1 MSKFKEVLPYLTTL
15 KYAQYAAQLG
25 VEDSPAQHYLCVRG
39 SMQEVE
45 VVIFLEE
52 FKVVLRCLEGR
63 QGLRVDPGILVSWSD
78 PRTEDASLESNFP
91 CHLCFGQVFL
101 DDPVVERNQ
110 LQEWIPGKLVLVLQ
124 PPSSTFH
131 LRFCL

>member
-1 MSKFKEVLPYLTTL
+1 
-15 KYAQYAAQLG
+15 
-25 VEDSPAQHYLCVRG
+25 
-39 SMQEVE
+39 MQEVE

-78 PRTEDASLESNFP
+78 PRIEDASLESNFP
-91 CHLCFGQVFL
+91 CHLCFGQVFQ

-131 LRFCL
+131 LRCVDYIFSMRAMLLKPTAPVYLSLPTSWIFSCYMRLF